1 MEGLENKADRLVSK
15 GCELILAQIGDV
27 RLADGHPAGGRLIKA
42 RKQAEEGR
50 FAAAA
55 APLHHEKLTFRNRK
69 GDVGQNVR
77 FLVFNGIGFGYVFR
91 FDDVHPKFQSE
102 NA

>member
-15 GCELILAQIGDV
+15 GCERILAHIGDV
-27 RLADGHPAGGRLIKA
+27 RFADGHPAGGGLIKA
-42 RKQAEEGR
+42 RKQAEQGR

-55 APLHHEKLTFRNRK
+55 APLHHEKLTFSNRK
-69 GDVGQNVR
+69 GDVGQNVM
-77 FLVFNGIGFGYVFR
+77 FVVFNDIGLSYVFC
-91 FDDVHPKFQSE
+91 FDDIHPMFQSM